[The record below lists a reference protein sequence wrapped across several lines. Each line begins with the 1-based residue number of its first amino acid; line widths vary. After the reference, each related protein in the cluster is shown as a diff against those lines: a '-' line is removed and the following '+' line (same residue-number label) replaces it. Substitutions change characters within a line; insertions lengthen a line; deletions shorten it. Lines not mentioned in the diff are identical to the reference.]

1 MPQTGYYQ
9 MKHLIISGLGN
20 FLNHL
25 FYVYSMEDIRIT
37 PLKHFGMN
45 LQKPL

>member
-1 MPQTGYYQ
+1 MGWMTNNWGNGSNTEVTPQTCCYQ

-25 FYVYSMEDIRIT
+25 FYA
-37 PLKHFGMN
+37 
-45 LQKPL
+45 